1 MRPSSSPDSSLDPAP
16 AAADETTTDAGTH
29 VAAARRWPEI
39 VIAATAVALT
49 GSVLLLASAIELRL
63 DQPGMTPRSWPT
75 FLGALGLGLSLIL
88 LVTALVKAP
97 RPNDDIES
105 TTRAGWAKLL
115 LALAATIVFIVVWPL
130 TAFVVA
136 APVFVAAV
144 TAIGGGRGIRA
155 LVIYPVVMTGALYA
169 MFNLLL
175 RVPL

>member
-1 MRPSSSPDSSLDPAP
+1 MRPSSS
-16 AAADETTTDAGTH
+16 TTSGRAGATDAGGERPTP
-29 VAAARRWPEI
+29 APRWPEI
-39 VIAATAVALT
+39 TIALTAVALT
-49 GSVLLLASAIELRL
+49 GSVLLLANAIELRL
-63 DQPGMTPRSWPT
+63 ELPGLTPRSWPT

-88 LVTALVKAP
+88 LITALVKAP
-97 RPNDDIES
+97 GPNDNES
-105 TTRAGWAKLL
+105 TTRAGWIKLL
-115 LALAATIVFIVVWPL
+115 LAVAATIAFIVVWPL

-136 APVFVAAV
+136 APVFVSAV

>member
-1 MRPSSSPDSSLDPAP
+1 M
-16 AAADETTTDAGTH
+16 DAGGERPTT
-29 VAAARRWPEI
+29 VPRWPEI
-39 VIAATAVALT
+39 TIALTAVALT
-49 GSVLLLASAIELRL
+49 GSVLLLANAIELRL
-63 DQPGMTPRSWPT
+63 ELPGLTPRSWPT

-88 LVTALVKAP
+88 LITALVKAP
-97 RPNDDIES
+97 GPNDNES
-105 TTRAGWAKLL
+105 TTRAGWIKLL
-115 LALAATIVFIVVWPL
+115 LAVAATIAFIVVWPL

-136 APVFVAAV
+136 APVFVSAV

>member
-1 MRPSSSPDSSLDPAP
+1 MRPSSS
-16 AAADETTTDAGTH
+16 TTSGHEGAVDAGGERPTT
-29 VAAARRWPEI
+29 VPRWPEI
-39 VIAATAVALT
+39 TIALTAVALT
-49 GSVLLLASAIELRL
+49 GSVLLLANAIELRL
-63 DQPGMTPRSWPT
+63 ELPGLTPRSWPT

-88 LVTALVKAP
+88 LITALVKALG
-97 RPNDDIES
+97 PNDNES
-105 TTRAGWAKLL
+105 TTRAGWIKLL
-115 LALAATIVFIVVWPL
+115 LAVAATIAFIVVWPL

-136 APVFVAAV
+136 APVFVSAV

>member
-1 MRPSSSPDSSLDPAP
+1 MDARGERP
-16 AAADETTTDAGTH
+16 TT
-29 VAAARRWPEI
+29 ARRWPEI
-39 VIAATAVALT
+39 TIALAAVALT
-49 GSVLLLASAIELRL
+49 GSVLLLANAIELRL
-63 DQPGMTPRSWPT
+63 EQPGLTPRSWPT

-88 LVTALVKAP
+88 LITALVKAP
-97 RPNDDIES
+97 GPNDNES
-105 TTRAGWAKLL
+105 TTRAGWIKLL
-115 LALAATIVFIVVWPL
+115 LAVAATIAFIVVWPL

-136 APVFVAAV
+136 APVFVSAV